1 MKILVTGGAG
11 FIGSH
16 VVDRYIE
23 LGHQVAVVDNLFTG
37 RRENLNPGAR
47 FHKVDITDA
56 DALEAVFQAEQPE
69 LVNHHA
75 AQMDVRHSVQDPLF
89 DAQVNIIG
97 SLNVIHSALRASVKK
112 VIYASTGGAIYGEV
126 EHDAADESYPLAPLS
141 PYGISKHTVE
151 HYLYLYEHLEGL
163 DYTVLRYSNVYG
175 PRQNPHGEAG
185 VVAIFGNLMLAGQQP
200 TVFGDGS
207 DVRDYVYVGDVVAAN
222 QLALTAGS
230 GEILNVSTGRG
241 TSVQEIFEA
250 VAGAVGYNGPPA
262 YAAPRAGDLRRN
274 VLDNAKAGR
283 VLDWT
288 PRVELAEGIASV
300 VEYLRTAG
308 GQ

>member
-1 MKILVTGGAG
+1 MKVLVTGGAG

-37 RRENLNPGAR
+37 RRENLNPAAR
-47 FHKVDITDA
+47 FYEVDITDA
-56 DALEAVFQAEQPE
+56 DALEAVFHAEQPE

-89 DAQVNIIG
+89 DAQVNVIG
-97 SLNVIHSALRASVKK
+97 GLNVIHSALRASVKK

-163 DYTVLRYSNVYG
+163 DYTVLRYANVYG

-207 DVRDYVYVGDVVAAN
+207 DVRDYVYVGDVVEAN

-230 GEILNVSTGRG
+230 GEIVNISTGRG
-241 TSVQEIFEA
+241 TSVRELFEA

-262 YAAPRAGDLRRN
+262 SAALRVGDLRRN
-274 VLDNAKAGR
+274 VLDSAKAAR